1 MSEEQQERR
10 KRSEELLA
18 WLKCLWGKLYS
29 RAKEW
34 LFPDPPNPDSEGLFA
49 HLAHRWRPLSIRSK
63 KRVSGAMFAF
73 LLLIWIFISSG
84 LAQFI
89 GYLIG
94 GLLLLRQI
102 EISGQRATAAEETAK
117 AMQKTARSTEKGN
130 IDERFKNAIQ
140 HLGHQ
145 SASIR
150 LGGIYALHHIA
161 QEVDEYRERV
171 FEILCAHIR
180 ETTTHETYEPR
191 IIKPDQEKPEQEK
204 PTIEIQSIL
213 NLLFIKASG
222 GGIYEHEQ
230 FAANLENAN
239 LVGASLDMAN
249 LRRSD
254 LQGADLQGADL
265 LYADLQRADLRKA
278 DLRKAYLSDAD
289 LQRAYLQEANLQEA
303 GLQIADLQRAD
314 LRKADLQRADL
325 QGAYLQKADL
335 LGANLQEA
343 KLQGADLRYAH
354 LQYAE
359 NLQIEQLLVTKT
371 LYRAELPEGMEKE
384 IRQENPEFFQEPSDE
399 EDA

>member
-1 MSEEQQERR
+1 M
-10 KRSEELLA
+10 
-18 WLKCLWGKLYS
+18 
-29 RAKEW
+29 
-34 LFPDPPNPDSEGLFA
+34 
-49 HLAHRWRPLSIRSK
+49 SIRSK
-63 KRVSGAMFAF
+63 QRVSGAMLAF

-130 IDERFKNAIQ
+130 IDERFKNAIE

-180 ETTTHETYEPR
+180 ETTTHEAYEPR
-191 IIKPDQEKPEQEK
+191 TIKSDRGKPEQEK

-213 NLLFIKASG
+213 NLLFIKIPG
-222 GGIYEHEQ
+222 REIYEQ
-230 FAANLENAN
+230 FEVNLENAN
-239 LVGASLDMAN
+239 LAGASLVVAN
-249 LRRSD
+249 LKKANLENIKLD
-254 LQGADLQGADL
+254 HANLQWAN
-265 LYADLQRADLRKA
+265 LQRA
-278 DLRKAYLSDAD
+278 YLQGTNLQGTN
-289 LQRAYLQEANLQEA
+289 LQRAYLQEADLRDAYLLGAYLLGTYLQRANLQRA
-303 GLQIADLQRAD
+303 NLQRTHLLGADLQWAN
-314 LRKADLQRADL
+314 
-325 QGAYLQKADL
+325 LQKANLLEADLHRANL
-335 LGANLQEA
+335 LGAN
-343 KLQGADLRYAH
+343 LQGADLRYAN
-354 LQYAE
+354 LQEAE
-359 NLQIEQLLVTKT
+359 NLKVEQLLKAKT
-371 LYRAELPEGMEKE
+371 LYRAKLPKGMKQE
-384 IRQENPEFFQEPSDE
+384 IRQKKPELLQEPSDE